1 MFNSAGVKAYQ
12 LGVAS
17 TEAFEVAL
25 YWRGVDCFQ
34 TRGLWSATECLGD
47 SLLLSFPWDFTFT
60 KALQNFVLIIDY
72 THLPSLQCL
81 DYYYYTH
88 NVLLQILY
96 RAEKI
101 GGEVH
106 QESAPKKAF
115 PAESLYGVF
124 LVTLFRAKYLCFLGW
139 NFKREQTYF
148 MLRFQTSDYTSEEG
162 LVTPVVIFIHQ
173 MPFSQ
178 VFNYSNN
185 FLTVLGQ
192 LCVKVNQFH
201 GWRSKRLLI
210 LDNSNETCRLRLCP
224 LLEVPQLRYLVDQ
237 KFLNLSEFHRKFA
250 ANCQPTRKCYLH
262 PKLNWT
268 QWLLIITKSSRPLH
282 VSSKWFSRSSR
293 CTDMRC
299 LFFSK
304 ADIGSKVAGRI
315 LTNNPNIS
323 KKVLGGEKQ
332 GNDDKPKLKHICSDN

>member
-25 YWRGVDCFQ
+25 YWGGVDCFQ

-96 RAEKI
+96 RAEKKRSSSGVRSQKSI
-101 GGEVH
+101 SSWKPVGDFSRQIV
-106 QESAPKKAF
+106 PRKI
-115 PAESLYGVF
+115 SLLSWLKFQTWTDIFYVF
-124 LVTLFRAKYLCFLGW
+124 
-139 NFKREQTYF
+139 
-148 MLRFQTSDYTSEEG
+148 RFQTSDYTSEEG

-237 KFLNLSEFHRKFA
+237 KFLNLSEFPRKFV

-268 QWLLIITKSSRPLH
+268 PW
-282 VSSKWFSRSSR
+282 
-293 CTDMRC
+293 
-299 LFFSK
+299 
-304 ADIGSKVAGRI
+304 
-315 LTNNPNIS
+315 
-323 KKVLGGEKQ
+323 
-332 GNDDKPKLKHICSDN
+332 